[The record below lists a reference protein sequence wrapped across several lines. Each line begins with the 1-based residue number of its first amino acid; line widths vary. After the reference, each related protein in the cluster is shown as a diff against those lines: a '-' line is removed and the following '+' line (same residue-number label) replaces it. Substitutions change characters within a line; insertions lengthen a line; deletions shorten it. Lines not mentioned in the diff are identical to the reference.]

1 MAFLLHQMI
10 RESAQRTP
18 DAPALLFKQDTL
30 SYRMLEDAV
39 NRVASGLRSLGVRRD
54 ERVAVYLPK
63 QFETVIAMFG
73 TIAAGGVFV
82 PVNPILKPEQVGHI
96 LRDCATRVLIT
107 SPDRARLLGDTLAE
121 CPDSRPGGLD
131 GQRRRGSSGE
141 HG

>member
-54 ERVAVYLPK
+54 ERVGVYLPK
-63 QFETVIAMFG
+63 QFETVIAM
-73 TIAAGGVFV
+73 
-82 PVNPILKPEQVGHI
+82 
-96 LRDCATRVLIT
+96 
-107 SPDRARLLGDTLAE
+107 
-121 CPDSRPGGLD
+121 
-131 GQRRRGSSGE
+131 
-141 HG
+141 